1 MMSLTFIIFPAPLLI
16 RPAPNVGDRAYNHFF
31 HLKYR

>member
-1 MMSLTFIIFPAPLLI
+1 LSKWESPSLIQITSDPLT
-16 RPAPNVGDRAYNHFF
+16 DAYNHFF